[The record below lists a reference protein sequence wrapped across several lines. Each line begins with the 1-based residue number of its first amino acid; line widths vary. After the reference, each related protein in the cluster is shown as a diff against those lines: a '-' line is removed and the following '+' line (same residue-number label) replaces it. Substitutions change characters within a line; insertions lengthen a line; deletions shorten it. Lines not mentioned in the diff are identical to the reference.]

1 MWGQLPPY
9 GLGNEEKGS
18 TEERVGRGWG
28 RQTTIIN
35 SKLCE
40 ILEGDRFD
48 ETTEDCNGVNDN
60 GEEVH
65 F

>member
-1 MWGQLPPY
+1 M
-9 GLGNEEKGS
+9 
-18 TEERVGRGWG
+18 GRAWG
-28 RQTTIIN
+28 RQTTVIN